1 MSYRPDE
8 TIVAVDVGTS
18 KICAVVGRRTENGG
32 VDVIGFGMNESRGLR
47 TGEVVAMEQ
56 TAQCLANAIEE
67 AELMAGVPIQSIYM
81 GVSAGHIRGRS
92 SSASVPIIGESVS
105 TADIRAA
112 KEAAVAGR
120 VDPGRVLLH
129 TLVREWVVD
138 GREGIT
144 RPVGMPGAQLEARVH
159 LVTAAEGAIASL
171 TRCASMCG
179 LEVSGVVHD
188 TLAASEAVLTET
200 EREMGCVVVDIGGG
214 TTDVAIWNDGA
225 LSHSVVIPYGGDA
238 LTSDVGIAFRVARD
252 TAERLKRHHG
262 SAVTDRVDATD
273 TFVVPGVGGRPT
285 QTVSRRLLATV
296 LEPRLEEILRLVR
309 REVELSG
316 YQDSIRAGYILTG
329 GGASLSA
336 AMSLAERTLES
347 PVRLGIPLGVGGMV
361 DVVRHTKYG
370 AAVGLLKYAAR
381 EEAAGVFRVDQR
393 SVVMRLRDGL
403 HDLIRRML

>member
-1 MSYRPDE
+1 MSHRPE
-8 TIVAVDVGTS
+8 EIIVAVDVGTS
-18 KICAVVGRRTENGG
+18 KICAVVGRRTDHG

-67 AELMAGVPIQSIYM
+67 AELMAGVPIGSVYM

-92 SSASVPIIGESVS
+92 SSGS
-105 TADIRAA
+105 TTVLGATVTDADVEAA
-112 KEAAVAGR
+112 KSAAEVGR
-120 VDPGRVLLH
+120 VDSGRVLLH
-129 TLVREWVVD
+129 TLVREYVVD
-138 GREGIT
+138 QRDGIT
-144 RPVGMPGAQLEARVH
+144 KPVGMAGAELEARVH
-159 LVTAAEGAIASL
+159 LVTASEGAIGNL
-171 TRCASMCG
+171 TRCATMCG
-179 LEVSGVVHD
+179 LELKGVVHD

-238 LTSDVGIAFRVARD
+238 LTSDVGIAFRVPRD

-262 SAVTDRVDATD
+262 SAVTERVEQTD

-285 QTVSRRLLATV
+285 QSVSRRLLATV
-296 LEPRLEEILRLVR
+296 LEPRLEEILRLVK

-316 YQDSIRAGYILTG
+316 YQDTIRAGYVLTG
-329 GGASLSA
+329 GGAALNG
-336 AMSLAERTLES
+336 AMVLAERTLEA

-361 DVVRHTKYG
+361 DVVRHAKYG

-381 EEAAGVFRVDQR
+381 EEASGVFKVDQR
-393 SVVMRLRDGL
+393 SMVSRLKEGL
-403 HDLIRRML
+403 HDLFRRML